1 MASTKSVVC
10 CQEKR
15 FNDRSKMKKRYIKP
29 EVEVIEIENEALMI
43 SMSVPDG
50 MVLVMVARPPIRKP
64 TPMVAVVHGVT
75 CGKISISNPTDNQ
88 RNIG

>member
-1 MASTKSVVC
+1 MASTKTVVR

-29 EVEVIEIENEALMI
+29 EVEVMEIENEALMI

-50 MVLVMVARPPIRKP
+50 DGPGYGGEA
-64 TPMVAVVHGVT
+64 
-75 CGKISISNPTDNQ
+75 TDKEADANG
-88 RNIG
+88 RRGSWGNLWENKY